1 MANIKQI
8 IYTLSLIFLLGAC
21 TEEQY
26 TDTPSSQGGEPG
38 ELVPVKL
45 VLNTQ
50 PQQSPVS
57 SATKAGGDVLS
68 SMLVGQCMEISLV
81 KTPVTRAQDEVS
93 NFWVFQFDGT
103 ESTSKL
109 IHKHF
114 FGGFSTK
121 DIELIPSTAKNRI
134 IVVANTLEETF
145 ATLVSQEQVNLGSSA
160 GPATT
165 LDDFN
170 KLAIS
175 YIDENDTSFPR
186 FKDGGGTRLYFSG
199 STDMVVAAN
208 KQADIMLFRGVAQA
222 IVTVSLSDA
231 MDKKGYS
238 VWQYQFVKV
247 PDKSFYHSIGR
258 AEGFPGESVN
268 YIELGKKVSVQLGTK
283 AMTFDPVYLPVNLQ
297 SPVPFTTPE
306 MRVTNAPPNA
316 TYLQI
321 TGLQMDGTI
330 IKNSV
335 VYQIHLGSNF
345 TDDYSVSP
353 NFSYNYNIVIMDESN
368 FDSRVVKFIPGY
380 FGGKL
385 TMYDSQNVSTVQLN
399 DVKSWRFEKRIE
411 VYLTDVNDQN
421 GTEWKEIDPMPSA
434 NDLMD
439 GRLNTW
445 NLIGDIDRLPAIK
458 KCLGLNG
465 NTLPATEDKMVW
477 YMPSYGQSLGIYVA
491 GSNTL
496 KTLPDKY
503 YWSSTTNGI
512 YAWGTKIWTGQNS
525 QLGADE
531 KHNLRCIKDLD
542 PANGAPL
549 L

>member
-1 MANIKQI
+1 MKQI

-21 TEEQY
+21 TEELY
-26 TDTPSSQGGEPG
+26 TDTLSSGGGEPG

-50 PQQSPVS
+50 LQQSPAS
-57 SATKAGGDVLS
+57 SDTKAGGDVLS
-68 SMLVGQCMEISLV
+68 STLVDQCMEISLV
-81 KTPVTRAQDEVS
+81 KTPVTRALNDEVI
-93 NFWVFQFDGT
+93 NFCVFQFGGT
-103 ESTSKL
+103 LPTSKL

-114 FGGFSTK
+114 FDGISTK
-121 DIELIPSTAKNRI
+121 DIELFPSIEKNRI
-134 IVVANTLEETF
+134 IVVANTSEETF
-145 ATLVSQEQVNLGSSA
+145 ADLISQEQADKGTSP
-160 GPATT
+160 GPVAT
-165 LDDFN
+165 LEEFN
-170 KLAIS
+170 NLAIS
-175 YIDENDTSFPR
+175 YTGDNDFPR
-186 FKDGGGTRLYFSG
+186 FKDAAGTRMYFSG

-208 KQADIMLFRGVAQA
+208 KQADIMLFRGVARA
-222 IVTVSLSDA
+222 IVTVKLSDA
-231 MDKKGYS
+231 MDQKGYT
-238 VWQYQFVKV
+238 VWKYQFVKV

-258 AEGFPGESVN
+258 AEGFPGESVK
-268 YIELGKKVSVQLGTK
+268 YIELGQMSIQLGTT
-283 AMTFDPVYLPVNLQ
+283 AMKLDEVYLPVNLQ

-345 TDDYSVSP
+345 EDDYSVSP
-353 NFSYNYNIVIMDESN
+353 NFSYNYNIEITDESN

-385 TMYDSQNVSTVQLN
+385 TMYDSQNNLTTSVN

-411 VYLTDVNDQN
+411 VYLTDVNDEG
-421 GTEWKEIDPMPSA
+421 GTAWLTSGVTPGPNS
-434 NDLMD
+434 LMD
-439 GRLNTW
+439 GWKNTW
-445 NLIGDIDRLPAIK
+445 DLMGDTARLPAIK
-458 KCLGLNG
+458 KCLELNG
-465 NTLPATEDKMVW
+465 KNLPETEGQMVW

-503 YWSSTTNGI
+503 YWSSTANGTF
-512 YAWGTKIWTGQNS
+512 AWATQIWTGQNS
-525 QLGADE
+525 QLRVEE
-531 KHNLRCIKDLD
+531 KHNLRCIKDLE

>member
-1 MANIKQI
+1 MKQI

-26 TDTPSSQGGEPG
+26 TDTLSPGGDEPG

-50 PQQSPVS
+50 PQQSPAS
-57 SATKAGGDVLS
+57 SETKAGSDIIS
-68 SMLVGQCMEISLV
+68 STLVDQCMEISLV
-81 KTPVTRAQDEVS
+81 KTPVTRALNDEVS

-103 ESTSKL
+103 ESASKL
-109 IHKHF
+109 RHKHF
-114 FGGFSTK
+114 FDGISTK
-121 DIELIPSTAKNRI
+121 DIELLTSIAKNRI
-134 IVVANTLEETF
+134 IVVANTSEETF
-145 ATLVSQEQVNLGSSA
+145 ASLISLEQVGQGA
-160 GPATT
+160 PGTPAT
-165 LDDFN
+165 LEDFN
-170 KLAIS
+170 NLAIS
-175 YIDENDTSFPR
+175 YTGDKDFPR
-186 FKDGGGTRLYFSG
+186 FKDAAGTRMYFSG

-208 KQADIMLFRGVAQA
+208 KQADIMLFRGVARA
-222 IVTVSLSDA
+222 KVTVKLSDA
-231 MDKKGYS
+231 MDRKGYT
-238 VWQYQFVKV
+238 VWKYQFVKV

-268 YIELGKKVSVQLGTK
+268 YIELGQMNIQLGTT
-283 AMTFDPVYLPVNLQ
+283 AMKFDEVYLPVNLQ

-345 TDDYSVSP
+345 NDDYSVSP
-353 NFSYNYNIVIMDESN
+353 NFSYNYNIEITDESN

-385 TMYDSQNVSTVQLN
+385 TMYDSQNASTQSVN
-399 DVKSWRFEKRIE
+399 DVRSWRFEKRIE
-411 VYLTDVNDQN
+411 VYLTDVNDKG
-421 GTEWKEIDPMPSA
+421 GTAWLTSGATPGPNS
-434 NDLMD
+434 LMD
-439 GRLNTW
+439 GRKNTW
-445 NLIGDIDRLPAIK
+445 DLIGDTARLPAIK
-458 KCLGLNG
+458 ECLELNG
-465 NTLPATEDKMVW
+465 KTLPTTEGQMVW

-496 KTLPDKY
+496 KTLPNKY
-503 YWSSTTNGI
+503 YWSSTANGTF
-512 YAWGTKIWTGQNS
+512 AWATQIWTGQNS
-525 QLGADE
+525 ALNPEE
-531 KHNLRCIKDLD
+531 KYNLRCIKDLE

>member
-1 MANIKQI
+1 MKQI

-21 TEEQY
+21 TEELY
-26 TDTPSSQGGEPG
+26 TDTLSSGGGEPG

-50 PQQSPVS
+50 LQQSPAS
-57 SATKAGGDVLS
+57 SDTKAGGDVLS
-68 SMLVGQCMEISLV
+68 STLVDQCMEISLV
-81 KTPVTRAQDEVS
+81 KTPVTRALNDEVK
-93 NFWVFQFDGT
+93 NFCVFQFGGT
-103 ESTSKL
+103 LPASKL

-114 FGGFSTK
+114 FDGISTK
-121 DIELIPSTAKNRI
+121 DILLFTSIEKNRI
-134 IVVANTLEETF
+134 IVVANTSEDTF
-145 ATLVSQEQVNLGSSA
+145 ADLISQEQVDNNVSS
-160 GPATT
+160 GPVAT
-165 LDDFN
+165 LEEFN
-170 KLAIS
+170 NLAIS
-175 YIDENDTSFPR
+175 YKGDKDEDFPL
-186 FKDGGGTRLYFSG
+186 FKDKDVVDPRMYFSG

-208 KQADIMLFRGVAQA
+208 KQADIMLFRGVARA
-222 IVTVSLSDA
+222 KVTVKLSDA
-231 MDKKGYS
+231 MDQKGYT
-238 VWQYQFVKV
+238 VWKYQFVKV

-258 AEGFPGESVN
+258 AEGFPGESVK
-268 YIELGKKVSVQLGTK
+268 YIELGQMSIDLGTT
-283 AMTFDPVYLPVNLQ
+283 ARTLAEVYLPVNLQ

-345 TDDYSVSP
+345 EDDYSVSP
-353 NFSYNYNIVIMDESN
+353 NFSYNYNIEITDESN

-385 TMYDSQNVSTVQLN
+385 TMYDSQNNSTTSLN

-411 VYLTDVNDQN
+411 VYLTDVNDEEGIAWLTTDATPGPN
-421 GTEWKEIDPMPSA
+421 S
-434 NDLMD
+434 LMD
-439 GRLNTW
+439 GRKNTW
-445 NLIGDIDRLPAIK
+445 DLRGDTARLPAIK
-458 KCLGLNG
+458 KCLELNG
-465 NTLPATEDKMVW
+465 KTLPATEDKMVW
-477 YMPSYGQSLGIYVA
+477 YMPSYGQSFGIYVA

-503 YWSSTTNGI
+503 YWSSTANGTFTW
-512 YAWGTKIWTGQNS
+512 ATQIWTGQNS
-525 QLGADE
+525 ALDPTE
-531 KHNLRCIKDLD
+531 KHNLRCIKDLE